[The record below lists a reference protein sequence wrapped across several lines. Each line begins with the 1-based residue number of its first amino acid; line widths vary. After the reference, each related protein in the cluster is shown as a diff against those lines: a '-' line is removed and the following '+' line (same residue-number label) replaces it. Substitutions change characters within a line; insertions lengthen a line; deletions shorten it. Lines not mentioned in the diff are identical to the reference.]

1 MRGVDVVRRGPE
13 RVRVVPWR
21 GDPAVAHVTPL
32 GEAPPVTAAMVRHCC
47 GVLAERG
54 YHSVLTGALARREQQ
69 GFLEDGFA
77 VHEELHLLAH
87 DLDRLPEPPPLPG
100 GVRLRRGHR
109 WDRSRTLDVDRTAFP
124 PFWRLDATGL
134 EEALAATPQA
144 RYRVAAGR
152 EVVGYAVAGRAGPR
166 GYLQRLAVE
175 PGASGIGLGT
185 ALVVDALRWMQAR
198 QVKRAVVNTQ
208 VANER
213 ALRLYLHLGFR
224 LQPSGLAV
232 LTRPLADHQPAR

>member
-1 MRGVDVVRRGPE
+1 
-13 RVRVVPWR
+13 
-21 GDPAVAHVTPL
+21 
-32 GEAPPVTAAMVRHCC
+32 MVRHCC

-87 DLDRLPEPPPLPG
+87 EPEPPPVPG

-109 WDRSRTLDVDRTAFP
+109 WDRSRTLDVDSRAFP

-144 RYRVAAGR
+144 RYRVAAGGG

-175 PGASGIGLGT
+175 PGASGSGLGT
-185 ALVVDALRWMQAR
+185 ALVVDALRWMRAR

-213 ALRLYLHLGFR
+213 ALGLYLHLGFR

>member
-1 MRGVDVVRRGPE
+1 
-13 RVRVVPWR
+13 
-21 GDPAVAHVTPL
+21 
-32 GEAPPVTAAMVRHCC
+32 MVRHCC

-54 YHSVLTGALARREQQ
+54 YRSVVTGALARREQL

-87 DLDRLPEPPPLPG
+87 DMGDLPEAPTLPG
-100 GVRLRRGHR
+100 GMRLRRGHR
-109 WDRSRTLDVDRTAFP
+109 WDRSRTLDVDGLAFP
-124 PFWRLDATGL
+124 PFWRLDAAGL

-152 EVVGYAVAGRAGPR
+152 EVAGYAVAGRAGSR
-166 GYLQRLAVE
+166 GYLQRLAVTPE
-175 PGASGIGLGT
+175 ASGQGLGT
-185 ALVVDALRWMQAR
+185 ALVVDALRWMQTR
-198 QVKRAVVNTQ
+198 RVERAVVNTQ
-208 VANER
+208 VANDR
-213 ALRLYLHLGFR
+213 ALGLYLHLGFR